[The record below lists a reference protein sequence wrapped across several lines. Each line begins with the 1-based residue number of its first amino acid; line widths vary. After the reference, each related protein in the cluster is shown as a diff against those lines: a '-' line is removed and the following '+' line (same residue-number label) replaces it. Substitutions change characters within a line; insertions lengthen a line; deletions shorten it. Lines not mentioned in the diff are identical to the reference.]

1 MLYESSHQ
9 PLSYGH
15 IISFSP
21 PDNNHSF
28 VFSDGFISSKTI
40 LKNFKTVDPSSKYL
54 YCLFQIYPSFLN
66 SGKKAALGL
75 KDELKTPK
83 YVEANEQKKR
93 ELIHDTIEKV
103 SHEYKF
109 NQETYEKLKDSPVSF
124 DTPVQFLHIA
134 SNKFLACNF
143 EEESDYEKENFR
155 LELTDYPSENTFLK
169 FLPVY
174 TYQKRNEGVI
184 YLHDTVYLVWSSQY
198 LNKTPFVH
206 VSMDF
211 AKHKAKTEISTIL
224 EKDMD
229 SSLKID
235 LIKVELD
242 LKSAENSQDGDI
254 DEEDVG
260 NRSIPGSI
268 GKPGKAKKLEENP
281 PRKKIEFNLENNST
295 NPEKKISKKKATLRS
310 KIKFDDGANLT
321 SNLTKSSNLNKVR
334 KSISGNSVPNKQNR
348 ELQSP
353 DSFGVFSGSTPKK
366 EINIS
371 LDSKSLWKIN
381 LVRSNITDKNILC
394 YGDIVWFNYSEKN
407 ATLIATEVKPDP
419 DLPYTKS
426 DGEYDVGFVTSV
438 FSDQQYQNFLGDTN
452 GMWMIEHED
461 YRKGGMIEW
470 GTSLRLRHLI
480 SGRYL
485 SVEDNII
492 GQNYEPENNRLFEM
506 VNSPTR
512 NTLSE
517 FTILPTTISKAS
529 PIYTKYIPKDA
540 FMKLK
545 HGTTKS
551 WIRLNFEAEGRKNET
566 MQDHK
571 LSNIGTGLTSS
582 AGDEIAFKIFKAN
595 ENEVWETNFL
605 ISCKPFLTGMHEY
618 MQIFDEQNRVIYFK
632 ISDRLFFF
640 RNSRY

>member
-40 LKNFKTVDPSSKYL
+40 LKNFKMAEPSLKHL

-75 KDELKTPK
+75 KDELKTAK
-83 YVEANEQKKR
+83 YIDASEQKKR
-93 ELIHDTIEKV
+93 ELIHETIEKV

-124 DTPVQFLHIA
+124 DTPVQFLHVA

-143 EEESDYEKENFR
+143 DEESDYEKENFK
-155 LELTDYPSENTFLK
+155 LELADYPSENTFLK

-198 LNKTPFVH
+198 LNKTPYVH
-206 VSMDF
+206 VSLDF
-211 AKHKAKTEISTIL
+211 SKHKSKSENMPILL
-224 EKDMD
+224 EKEMEK
-229 SSLKID
+229 SLKMD
-235 LIKVELD
+235 LMKVEPD
-242 LKSAENSQDGDI
+242 IKSVENSENGDI

-260 NRSIPGSI
+260 NRKIPGSI
-268 GKPGKAKKLEENP
+268 GKPGKVKKQEENHL
-281 PRKKIEFNLENNST
+281 RKKIEFNLEINSP
-295 NPEKKISKKKATLRS
+295 NSEKNISKKKVTLKS
-310 KIKFDDGANLT
+310 KIKKDEGGNL
-321 SNLTKSSNLNKVR
+321 KSLINIR
-334 KSISGNSVPNKQNR
+334 KSAPGISTTNASNRKIR

-353 DSFGVFSGSTPKK
+353 DSFGVFNSTAPKK

-407 ATLIATEVKPDP
+407 ATLIATEVKPDR
-419 DLPYTKS
+419 DIPYTNL
-426 DGEYDVGFVTSV
+426 DREYDVGFVTSV

-485 SVEDNII
+485 SVEDTII
-492 GQNYEPENNRLFEM
+492 GGPLYEPENNTLFEM
-506 VNSPTR
+506 VSSPTR
-512 NTLSE
+512 NTLFE
-517 FTILPTTISKAS
+517 FTILPTTISKAN

-551 WIRLNFEAEGRKNET
+551 WIRLNFEAEGRKSEKI
-566 MQDHK
+566 QDNK
-571 LSNIGTGLTSS
+571 LSNIYTGLTSN

-605 ISCKPFLTGMHEY
+605 ISCKPFLSGMLEY
-618 MQIFDEQNRVIYFK
+618 MQIFANQNKVCITK
-632 ISDRLFFF
+632 
-640 RNSRY
+640 